1 MSFRFQTLGFKFRNL
16 IFNCQVPRAN
26 LFLLFTLCFILFTF
40 AACSMPNL
48 EKPECTAARQTVKE
62 FYSFHFG
69 GEMKPSK
76 ENLRKREKFL
86 SDDLKRALATPQT
99 ETATDYFTQTD
110 DYPKAFRIGECAA
123 TDENRTVFQVVLFWK
138 DDVRSEQREVKV
150 EAVKQDGKWLINS
163 VVD

>member
-1 MSFRFQTLGFKFRNL
+1 MSFRFHTSGFKFRNL
-16 IFNCQVPRAN
+16 IFNCQIPKAKP
-26 LFLLFTLCFILFTF
+26 FLLFTFCFTLFTF

-69 GEMKPSK
+69 DQMKPST
-76 ENLRKREKFL
+76 ENLRKRAKFL
-86 SDDLKRALATPQT
+86 SDELNRALAAPET
-99 ETATDYFTQTD
+99 ETATDYFTRTD

-123 TDENRTVFQVVLFWK
+123 TNENRTVFQVVLFWK

-150 EAVKQDGKWLINS
+150 EAVKQSGKWLINS
-163 VVD
+163 VGD

>member
-1 MSFRFQTLGFKFRNL
+1 MNFRFQVSGLRSRVLSFNFKL
-16 IFNCQVPRAN
+16 LKAK
-26 LFLLFTLCFILFTF
+26 LFLLFCFCFFVFTF
-40 AACSMPNL
+40 AACSIPNL
-48 EKPECTAARQTVKE
+48 EKPECTAARQAVKE

-69 GEMKPSK
+69 DQMKPSK

-86 SDDLKRALATPQT
+86 TDELNRALAAPET

-138 DDVRSEQREVKV
+138 DDTRSEQREVKV
-150 EAVKQDGKWLINS
+150 ESVKQNGKWLINR
-163 VVD
+163 VGD